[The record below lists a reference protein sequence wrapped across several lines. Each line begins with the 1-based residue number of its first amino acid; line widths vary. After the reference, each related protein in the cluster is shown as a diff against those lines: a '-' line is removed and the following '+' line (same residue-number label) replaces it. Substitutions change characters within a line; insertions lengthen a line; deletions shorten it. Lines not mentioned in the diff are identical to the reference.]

1 MEEFNFSSLTP
12 VQQVPSDGMGMTVT
26 ASPLILASHEAGYEL
41 TSPLHS
47 VNNKENEDTTM
58 YITVDTGPTSNILPM
73 LAHSPPDM
81 QGGSSSCYGTTT
93 TGGTALLPNSVLH
106 YSLPTEE
113 TMVSPSHCN
122 AAIASLIIGPDS
134 IGREGFH
141 NSFSAN
147 SPNETLKESSAVF
160 MENIGP
166 LVPTTLSPNVIPIMS
181 GIQPVIPEAE
191 TDSRYSNISNTTET
205 SYPCGYCPVSML
217 SASDYFEHW
226 NTNHCQLLMPSIPS
240 KPEPSSHYPQ
250 NNFLDTTKISSDE
263 IKNIIISS
271 GTPTNSSASN
281 RSKTNNLTE
290 SYNTGGLVMERCSVC
305 NHIFVQGTERYIQHS
320 RSGPCVNF
328 SKQTN
333 KAQSINQID
342 TVNNNDSVTSGLKI
356 MVPLD
361 TEPKLVVADNVSKH
375 VTTHVSN
382 AQLSTLLPRQPV
394 DIDINIANITGNKKR
409 KLGLSPQEVSDK
421 TLSKRQESPSLWSS
435 SKNCVCGLCNEPVK
449 TITSYFL
456 HWLERHND
464 DDVNVKH
471 PISKSNQ
478 IDDCS
483 SSTNILQ
490 EVWQCKACPS
500 NVTKLFPDCGILNN
514 HVELEHRSLAKQG
527 DNVVRIFTSG
537 CQINFR
543 DTESLEKHQKLFHG
557 ASSKKENAH
566 NFTYSIC
573 HLCNHTPSPVE
584 MQVGAT
590 LCDHYRKEHL
600 VKCKGKTN
608 PLVFVWIKFSF
619 QICM

>member
-106 YSLPTEE
+106 YSLPTDE
-113 TMVSPSHCN
+113 TMISPSHCN
-122 AAIASLIIGPDS
+122 TAIASLIIGPDS
-134 IGREGFH
+134 TGREGFH
-141 NSFSAN
+141 SSFLAN
-147 SPNETLKESSAVF
+147 PSNDTSKQMPTIL
-160 MENIGP
+160 MDNIGP
-166 LVPTTLSPNVIPIMS
+166 SIPTTMSPNVIPITS
-181 GIQPVIPEAE
+181 GIQPVMPEIE
-191 TDSRYSNISNTTET
+191 TVSRYSNISNATET
-205 SYPCGYCPVSML
+205 SYPCGYCPASML
-217 SASDYFEHW
+217 SSSDYFEHW

-240 KPEPSSHYPQ
+240 NPEPSLHPPP
-250 NNFLDTTKISSDE
+250 NNFIDTTKIASDE
-263 IKNIIISS
+263 LKNIIISS
-271 GTPTNSSASN
+271 SIPPKSSALDDSKIN
-281 RSKTNNLTE
+281 RSSE
-290 SYNTGGLVMERCSVC
+290 SDNTGGLIMERCSVC

-320 RSGPCVNF
+320 QSGPCVNF

-333 KAQSINQID
+333 KAQSRNPID
-342 TVNNNDSVTSGLKI
+342 TVNNNDSVPPGLQI

-375 VTTHVSN
+375 VTTQVSN

-409 KLGLSPQEVSDK
+409 KLGLSPQEVPDK

-471 PISKSNQ
+471 SISKSNQ
-478 IDDCS
+478 INDCS

-514 HVELEHRSLAKQG
+514 HVESEHKSLAKQNN
-527 DNVVRIFTSG
+527 NVVRIFTSG

-543 DTESLEKHQKLFHG
+543 DTESLEKHQQMFHG
-557 ASSKKENAH
+557 ARSKKENAH

-573 HLCNHTPSPVE
+573 HLCNHTPSSVE

-608 PLVFVWIKFSF
+608 SLVCVQIKFF
-619 QICM
+619 